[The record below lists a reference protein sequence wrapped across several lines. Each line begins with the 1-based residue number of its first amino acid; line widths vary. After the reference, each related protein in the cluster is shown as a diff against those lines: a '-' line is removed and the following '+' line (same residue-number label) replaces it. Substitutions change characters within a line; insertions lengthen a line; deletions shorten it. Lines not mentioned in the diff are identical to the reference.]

1 MKQNENVNGMNRDL
15 GKSVRNGSAA
25 FSSAAI
31 NRNLGG
37 KTSMNSIKV
46 GKLGGATG
54 KNSLK
59 GLNINV
65 NKAGLGGLARQGK
78 RPGFGDSPRSDR
90 SS

>member
-1 MKQNENVNGMNRDL
+1 
-15 GKSVRNGSAA
+15 
-25 FSSAAI
+25 
-31 NRNLGG
+31 
-37 KTSMNSIKV
+37 MNSIKV
-46 GKLGGATG
+46 GKLDATG
-54 KNSLK
+54 KSGHK